1 MYTKYWVY
9 KDMYTRACKGRVDRL
24 SSRNPLTKEEAS
36 RLKELLDKE
45 RLSLQEA
52 EELREI
58 AGKLIREARD
68 RVGEAWKLL
77 MYASIMR
84 GIALSEL
91 EEPKNNKKS
100 KGERKEN

>member
-1 MYTKYWVY
+1 
-9 KDMYTRACKGRVDRL
+9 
-24 SSRNPLTKEEAS
+24 
-36 RLKELLDKE
+36 
-45 RLSLQEA
+45 
-52 EELREI
+52 
-58 AGKLIREARD
+58 
-68 RVGEAWKLL
+68 